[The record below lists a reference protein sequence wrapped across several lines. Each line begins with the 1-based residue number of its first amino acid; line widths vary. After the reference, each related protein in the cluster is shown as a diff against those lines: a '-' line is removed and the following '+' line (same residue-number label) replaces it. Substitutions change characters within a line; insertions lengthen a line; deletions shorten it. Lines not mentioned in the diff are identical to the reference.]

1 MNDSITPNTQ
11 QTTSLTV
18 ADLWEKSLLRITD
31 ECKADTEVLF
41 CNGSVIGTLGNF
53 SASTGKAKSRKTFNV
68 TALTAAALKN
78 GEVLAYI
85 GEMPEDK
92 RGVLYIDTEQSPY
105 HCQRVIWRILR
116 LAGLPVDSHPDNFKF
131 ASLRPYSPEQRL
143 AMIDHA
149 IATTPGIG
157 LVVIDGIR
165 DLMYDINN
173 ATEATNVITRL
184 MAWTDRYQIHI
195 HTVLHQNKADDNVR
209 GHIGT
214 ELNNK
219 AETVLQIAKNTED
232 NAVSEV
238 TAPLIRS
245 IDMEPVAF
253 TVNDEG
259 LPEQKFGHEFG
270 KKAVKRGFSY
280 TELTEEQHRAA
291 LEATFA
297 NGPIKKYRNL
307 IPALMENYAATVG
320 FKRCYSIITE
330 LKKFLSYKRMIV
342 KDDRLKAYVYNPEA
356 RY

>member
-1 MNDSITPNTQ
+1 MNDSITSNPQ
-11 QTTSLTV
+11 QSAPMTV
-18 ADLWEKSLLRITD
+18 ADLWEKSLLHVTD
-31 ECKADTEVLF
+31 EYKADTEVIF
-41 CNGSVIGTLGNF
+41 CNGSAIGTLGNF

-85 GEMPEDK
+85 GELPDDK
-92 RGVLYIDTEQSPY
+92 RTILYIDTEQSPY
-105 HCQRVIWRILR
+105 HCQKVICRILR
-116 LAGLPVDSHPDNFKF
+116 LAGLPVDSHPDSFKF

-149 IATTPGIG
+149 IASTPGLG
-157 LVVIDGIR
+157 LVIIDGIR

-219 AETVLQIAKNTED
+219 AETVLQIAKNSD
-232 NAVSEV
+232 DPAVSEV

-253 TVNDEG
+253 IVNDEG
-259 LPEQKFGHEFG
+259 LPEQKHGHEFG
-270 KKAVKRGFSY
+270 KKTVKRGFSY
-280 TELTEEQHRAA
+280 TELTEEQHRKA

-297 NGPIKKYRNL
+297 NGPIRKYKNL
-307 IPALMENYAATVG
+307 IPALMEGYSTIG
-320 FKRCYSIITE
+320 FKRSYTIMTE
-330 LKKFLSYKRMIV
+330 LKKFLANKRMIE
-342 KDDRLKAYVYNPEA
+342 KDDNQKAYIYNPDF
-356 RY
+356 YY

>member
-1 MNDSITPNTQ
+1 MNDNITPNANQ
-11 QTTSLTV
+11 APAQTV
-18 ADLWEKSLLRITD
+18 ADMWEKSLLRVTD

-41 CNGSVIGTLGNF
+41 CNGAVIGTLGNF

-92 RGVLYIDTEQSPY
+92 RTILYIDTEQSPY
-105 HCQRVIWRILR
+105 HCQRVIWRILH

-157 LVVIDGIR
+157 LVIIDGIR

-184 MAWTDRYQIHI
+184 MSWTDRYQIHI

-219 AETVLQIAKNTED
+219 AETVLQIAKNGDDTS
-232 NAVSEV
+232 VSEV

-253 TVNDEG
+253 TVNEEG
-259 LPEQKFGHEFG
+259 LPEQKHDHEFG
-270 KKAVKRGFSY
+270 KKSVRRGFSY
-280 TELTEEQHRAA
+280 TELTEEQHREA
-291 LEATFA
+291 LGITFA
-297 NGPIKKYRNL
+297 NGPVKTYKGVIK
-307 IPALMENYAATVG
+307 ALMEGYASIG
-320 FKRCYSIITE
+320 FKRSYSIITE
-330 LKKFLSYKRMIV
+330 LKKFLTNKRMIE
-342 KDDRLKAYVYNPEA
+342 KDESVKAYVYNPGFH
-356 RY
+356 Y